1 MGPDLD
7 SLLACFPDEPS
18 MDVDLVS
25 SVPEPYSSL
34 LAHNHHMTVALERHH
49 GSPVEVTV
57 LKSGV
62 DGDVYHRRIELLL
75 RGTRTVVLFGLVR
88 IHLSLVPDEARREIL
103 EERKPLGRVLIERN
117 VMRRV
122 EHTALLRFPA
132 RPIDLERFALVG
144 PQMMYGR
151 LAYLYCNDQPAI
163 ELLEVVR
170 P

>member
-7 SLLACFPDEPS
+7 SLLTCFPDEPP
-18 MDVDLVS
+18 MVVEHVQ

-49 GSPVEVTV
+49 GCPVEVKV
-57 LKSGV
+57 LKSGSNGV
-62 DGDVYHRRIELLL
+62 VYCRRIELVL
-75 RGTRTVVLFGLVR
+75 RGTQTVVLYGLVR
-88 IHLSLVPDEARREIL
+88 IHLPLVPDAARREIL
-103 EERKPLGRVLIERN
+103 EENKPLGRVLIERN

-132 RPIDLERFALVG
+132 RSADLERFG
-144 PQMMYGR
+144 ISGSQMLYGR
-151 LAYLYCNDQPAI
+151 LAYLHCNDQPAI